1 MSSERLDIDR
11 LLQSLLV
18 AQVEYYATITST
30 NDRAKECAAGDPGSL
45 PLLVVAEEQTAG
57 RGRGA
62 NRWWT
67 GPGSLAF
74 SVLFDARS
82 LQIPRGQSP
91 LVALAAGVAVAEAI
105 APRLP
110 SRRVGIHWPN
120 DVYVEDRKVA
130 GVLVEVPADR
140 FIVVGIGLN
149 TNNTL
154 AHAPVDVARTATTLR
169 ELTGECCD
177 QTAVLLAVLAELTK
191 WLCELAVA
199 SENVASRCDSLC
211 LQHGQ
216 SVAIQQGERT
226 VTGCCVG
233 IAADGALIVD
243 TPTGRQR
250 FYSGVLREP

>member
-1 MSSERLDIDR
+1 MSFDRLDIDR
-11 LLQSLLV
+11 LLQSSLV

-30 NDRAKECAAGDPGSL
+30 NDRAKECAAGNPESL
-45 PLLVVAEEQTAG
+45 PLLVVADEKTAG

-74 SVLFDARS
+74 SVLFDAQS

-91 LVALAAGVAVAEAI
+91 LVALAAGVAVTEAI

-110 SRRVGIHWPN
+110 SRRVGIRWPN

-130 GVLVEVPADR
+130 GVLVEVPSER

-154 AHAPVDVARTATTLR
+154 AHAPVEVARTATTLR
-169 ELTGECCD
+169 KLTGECCD
-177 QTAVLLAVLAELTK
+177 QTAVLLTILAELTK
-191 WLCELAVA
+191 WLRELAVA
-199 SENVASRCDSLC
+199 SEHVALHCNRLC

-216 SVAIQQGERT
+216 SVTIELGKRT
-226 VTGCCVG
+226 ITGCCMG
-233 IAADGALIVD
+233 IAADGALLVD
-243 TPTGRQR
+243 TPTGRQS
-250 FYSGVLREP
+250 FYSGVLRRL